1 MKVRLATVIAAGAI
15 ALAPLHAS
23 SQTPTQ
29 PGTST
34 SHPDMKKSGKIKKQT
49 NPRKNGVSES
59 ESPNGANKNG
69 QPQH

>member
-1 MKVRLATVIAAGAI
+1 MKVRLATVIAAGAV
-15 ALAPLHAS
+15 ALAPLHAL

-29 PGTST
+29 PGTAT
-34 SHPDMKKSGKIKKQT
+34 SHPDMQKSGKIKKQT

-59 ESPNGANKNG
+59 ESPNGANG